1 MYAEKYVKL
10 TKRILLERKNI
21 WERGLVKFF
30 EPYCLTEYGISRV
43 NSVDKRVQW
52 LETVH
57 DIFDKYGIS
66 ASYFQY
72 KNAVGAFINVKT
84 GFNQLG

>member
-1 MYAEKYVKL
+1 MPKALKL
-10 TKRILLERKNI
+10 KSENVMN
-21 WERGLVKFF
+21 GLKMSAGA
-30 EPYCLTEYGISRV
+30 PLLTEYGISRV

-84 GFNQLG
+84 GFKRFIRRICQLG